1 MEHLQ
6 IKEYLQWQR
15 PMQSSE
21 WGQKIKTP
29 VEDKN
34 KQIRSNFIGT
44 ISFGSRMV
52 RAYQFFKRVWK
63 MQIGVWSGMNF
74 VRKFTKK
81 ISVFS
86 NAFEK
91 YRLAAP
97 VSGENWLFW

>member
-44 ISFGSRMV
+44 ISFGSRIV
-52 RAYQFFKRVWK
+52 RDYQFFQTRLKNTDWRMVWDEFCT
-63 MQIGVWSGMNF
+63 QIH
-74 VRKFTKK
+74 
-81 ISVFS
+81 
-86 NAFEK
+86 
-91 YRLAAP
+91 
-97 VSGENWLFW
+97 